1 LVQPIN
7 NVGSQQ
13 ALENNWNDE
22 NAMQKFERATEGASR
37 QRKDEIQANK
47 QRPNSVE
54 LRANSKSVEQ
64 KNATGDQDASRAS
77 FEASVANKRD
87 KDPQAGHATD
97 GKGSNSATRH
107 YLAGGLCLAIL
118 IVVIGYL
125 YFI

>member
-1 LVQPIN
+1 MFQPIN

-22 NAMQKFERATEGASR
+22 NAMRKFERATEGASR

-47 QRPNSVE
+47 QRPTSVE
-54 LRANSKSVEQ
+54 LRASSKSVEQ
-64 KNATGDQDASRAS
+64 KNAPGDQDASRAS

-87 KDPQAGHATD
+87 KDAQTGQAANV
-97 GKGSNSATRH
+97 KASNRATRH
-107 YLAGGLCLAIL
+107 YLAGGLCLVIL
-118 IVVIGYL
+118 IVVIGYP